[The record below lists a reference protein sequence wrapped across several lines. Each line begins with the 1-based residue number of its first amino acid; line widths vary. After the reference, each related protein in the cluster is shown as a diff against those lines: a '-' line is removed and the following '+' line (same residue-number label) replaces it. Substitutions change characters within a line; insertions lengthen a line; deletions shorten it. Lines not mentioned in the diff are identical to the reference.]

1 MRQAFQLMEE
11 GTQIAIIVAFG
22 DCILWPIAF
31 GQALAFHNMEH
42 LFDMCQS
49 CRLWHGW
56 CGGGGNNASDQLFPC
71 RWSAIE
77 TGQGE
82 RWAWGASHAA
92 ADATGDCL
100 RSLLPPT
107 LTPSQLPD
115 APRACCTKV
124 SQKGAHQSIQTY
136 PREAQWAPTY
146 LKPVK
151 PKSPMSPPCRWTS
164 SFRRIQHA
172 SHMALIS
179 LSQPAN

>member
-1 MRQAFQLMEE
+1 MTCVR
-11 GTQIAIIVAFG
+11 VAG
-22 DCILWPIAF
+22 C
-31 GQALAFHNMEH
+31 
-42 LFDMCQS
+42 DM
-49 CRLWHGW
+49 
-56 CGGGGNNASDQLFPC
+56 GGVWGGNNASGQLFPC

-179 LSQPAN
+179 LSQPLINDSPLVPL